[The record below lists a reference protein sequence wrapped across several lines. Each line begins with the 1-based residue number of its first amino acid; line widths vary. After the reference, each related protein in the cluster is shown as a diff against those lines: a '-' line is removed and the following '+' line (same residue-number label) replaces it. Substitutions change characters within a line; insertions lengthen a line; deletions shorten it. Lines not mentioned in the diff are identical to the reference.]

1 MMNNALH
8 FPPGFVWGTA
18 SSSHQVEGNNHNN
31 QWWLF
36 EQKPGAIFDGSRSGL
51 AADWWAHA
59 ERDLDLMQQFG
70 LTAHRMSLEWSRIE
84 PEPGY
89 FAEDAMGRYRQ
100 ILQGMRERGIQPMV
114 TFHHFTNPMWL
125 ERKGGWEHSE
135 VIARFQNYVRHTVE
149 RLSDLCDTWLTI
161 NEPLVYVAQ
170 GWFRGIWPPEKQD
183 AVGALKV
190 LRHLLLAH
198 GAAYQ
203 AIHAVQ
209 PKAQVGVAMAVRNFH
224 PSNPDSRFDQ
234 FAGWIKRFIGQE
246 IWFKGTQDGRVRLPL
261 GLNEYHKPLDH
272 SADFI
277 GINYYSRDF
286 TRFTFNPL
294 RLFGEEHYAEGGEF
308 SDSGQKGVYSQL
320 APEGLHHVLQE
331 LAPFGLPIY
340 ITENGLPDRDDDQR
354 PRWLL
359 SHLHRVHDAIRDGS
373 PVKGYYH
380 WTFADNYEWSEGWHL
395 RFGLVELD
403 EVTQERRPRPSAD
416 LYSAIARENGVS
428 RAVTAQYAPELLPLL
443 FP

>member
-1 MMNNALH
+1 MNDALH

-36 EQKPGAIFDGSRSGL
+36 EQKPGAIFDGNRSGL

-89 FAEDAMGRYRQ
+89 FAEDALDRYRQ
-100 ILQGMRERGIQPMV
+100 ILQGMRDRGIQPMV
-114 TFHHFTNPMWL
+114 TFHHFTNPLWL

-135 VIARFQNYVRHTVE
+135 VIARFQHYVRHTVE
-149 RLSDLCDTWLTI
+149 RLSDLCDMWLTI

-183 AVGALKV
+183 PIGALKV

-209 PKAQVGVAMAVRNFH
+209 PQARVGVAMAVRNFH
-224 PSNPDSRFDQ
+224 PSNPESRFDR

-246 IWFKGTQDGRVRLPL
+246 IWFQGTQDGRLRLPL
-261 GLNEYHKPLDH
+261 GLHEYHKPLER

-286 TRFTFNPL
+286 TRFTLNPL
-294 RLFGEEHYAEGGEF
+294 RLFGNEHYADGGEF
-308 SDSGQKGVYSQL
+308 SDSGQNGVYSQL
-320 APEGLHHVLQE
+320 APEGLHHILQE
-331 LAPFGLPIY
+331 LAPIGLPIY

-373 PVKGYYH
+373 LVKGYYH
-380 WTFADNYEWSEGWHL
+380 WTFTDNYEWSEGWHL
-395 RFGLVELD
+395 RFGLVDLD
-403 EVTQERRPRPSAD
+403 PVTQVRTPRPSAS
-416 LYSAIARENGVS
+416 LYSTIARENGIS
-428 RAVTAQYAPELLPLL
+428 RALTGQYAPELLPVL